1 VVQDFPQGPGFRSNL
16 TVEAGAFKGK
26 IHMDKEIKPDT
37 WIWVIVQ
44 DPGVNEQYLGQLD
57 EEKGELFIPAFQQ
70 KEDAQQC
77 LIQMAT
83 DKGKK
88 YEVQAICFDE
98 LAKDAE
104 KNGFM
109 IFILNEKGE
118 ISQKIKS

>member
-1 VVQDFPQGPGFRSNL
+1 
-16 TVEAGAFKGK
+16 
-26 IHMDKEIKPDT
+26 MDKEIKPDT

-57 EEKGELFIPAFQQ
+57 EEKSESFIPAFQQ

-98 LAKDAE
+98 LVKDAR

-109 IFILNEKGE
+109 IFMLNEKGE
-118 ISQKIKS
+118 MSQKIKP